1 MYYFLPKA
9 ANRPVYSYRLSIVHF
24 WSLVFIYIWAGPHHL
39 LYTALPNWAQTLGMV
54 FSVMLLAPSWGG
66 MINGLL
72 TLRGAWHR
80 VRTEPILKF
89 FVASLTFYGMA
100 TFEGPL
106 LSIKSVSAIG
116 HYTDWIIGH
125 VHGGTL
131 GWNGFMTFAMVY
143 WMVPKLWNTKLYS
156 EKLANIHFWTGFLG
170 TVMYM
175 ISMWVAG
182 ITQGLMWRA
191 MDGAGKLVYPDFIE
205 TVTRIVPLYYV
216 RAIGGGLYLTGFVIM
231 FYNIYKTISLAPKTV
246 KEEVITAPRLKA
258 PVGNELGSKPHR
270 VLEGLPGLF
279 AVLSFVA
286 VAVGTFIELAP
297 AVLSADYVEVNPAV
311 KPYTPLQLEGRD
323 IYVREG
329 CYLCHS
335 QMIRPL
341 VSETLRYGAYSR
353 PEESVYDRPFQW
365 GSKRTGPDLARV
377 GGKYP
382 DLWHFRHM
390 MDPRDVTP
398 GSIMPMYPWLFK
410 DKIDYGTMTK
420 KLQVMK
426 SVGVPYS
433 SEEVNNAAEIA
444 RAEAKQ
450 ISDGLK
456 AQGVPAGYEDRD
468 IVALISY
475 LQRLGADYKKGLI
488 K

>member
-1 MYYFLPKA
+1 
-9 ANRPVYSYRLSIVHF
+9 
-24 WSLVFIYIWAGPHHL
+24 
-39 LYTALPNWAQTLGMV
+39 
-54 FSVMLLAPSWGG
+54 

-72 TLRGAWHR
+72 TLRGAWNR

-89 FVASLTFYGMA
+89 FVAGLTFYGMA

-106 LSIKSVSAIG
+106 LSIKSINAVG

-131 GWNGFMTFAMVY
+131 GWNGFITFAMVY
-143 WMVPKLWNTKLYS
+143 WLVPRLWKTKLYS
-156 EKLANIHFWTGFLG
+156 ERLANIHFWTGFLG
-170 TVMYM
+170 TITYM

-191 MDGAGKLVYPDFIE
+191 MDASGKLVYPDFIE

-231 FYNIYKTISLAPKTV
+231 FYNIYKTIALAPKEVT
-246 KEEVITAPRLKA
+246 EEVITAPRLSA
-258 PVGNELGSKPHR
+258 PVLSELGAKAHR
-270 VLEGLPGLF
+270 VLEGLPGVF
-279 AVLSFVA
+279 AVLTFAA

-297 AVLSADYVEVNPAV
+297 AVLSADYVEVSPAV
-311 KPYTPLQLEGRD
+311 KPYTALQLYGRD

-335 QMIRPL
+335 QMIRPM
-341 VSETLRYGAYSR
+341 VSETLRYGSYSR
-353 PEESVYDRPFQW
+353 PEESIYDRPFQW

-390 MDPRDVTP
+390 LDPRDVTP
-398 GSIMPMYPWLFK
+398 DSIMPMYPWLYK
-410 DKIDYGTMTK
+410 DKTDFGSLQK

-426 SVGVPYS
+426 SLGVPYS
-433 SEEVNNAAEIA
+433 QDEVDHASENA
-444 RAEAKQ
+444 RAEAVL

-456 AQGVPAGYEDRD
+456 AQGVPAGYEDKE
-468 IVALISY
+468 IIALISY
-475 LQRLGADYKKGLI
+475 LQRLGADFKKGLI